1 MDGRHLQG
9 AKTGVEAKKIYDDA
23 LKDWKLDEKMPEK
36 DKVAVHQYGQTEIMD
51 MPVLSL
57 GGFFSLAVTVMYSR
71 KLRCLTGCGCKAKP
85 YLILNAFLVP
95 LVLIICA
102 AQAPRTTR
110 PPRRVFMLLV
120 GTCTDYLVA
129 SALLDRSAVDDG

>member
-1 MDGRHLQG
+1 VDGRHLQG

-23 LKDWKLDEKMPEK
+23 LKDWKLDEK

-102 AQAPRTTR
+102 AQAP
-110 PPRRVFMLLV
+110 PPRPAPPAHPAEYS
-120 GTCTDYLVA
+120 CCW
-129 SALLDRSAVDDG
+129 